1 MYHPVYILL
10 PCLQNCLHV
19 LYMGLVPK
27 QHLLEPFQSHS
38 SEGTT
43 KGEHLKEQFNC
54 SALPTIASVNNLL
67 GDLIPKI
74 VYFILKSG

>member
-1 MYHPVYILL
+1 MYHLVCILL
-10 PCLQNCLHV
+10 PCPQNYLRA

-67 GDLIPKI
+67 DDLK
-74 VYFILKSG
+74 VCILF